1 MPQTASKPLPV
12 VPPKP
17 VSSISLE
24 EPRIDDELNEL
35 CGQLSPKELNQLVSN
50 KDALAEKY
58 FDLSSVQDRKNKLH
72 EYIQFIQKRA
82 TEVVELKESL
92 KIDAAT
98 YDSLLDTY
106 KGIQKSIDE
115 IKNEVDKKS
124 GGNEVDAVLRKKRDK
139 LDSDIQKMSAEF
151 RKAGTKSEE
160 DVNEFINQYYDSM
173 KDYNKCSILL
183 TSLSN
188 Y

>member
-1 MPQTASKPLPV
+1 MST
-12 VPPKP
+12 
-17 VSSISLE
+17 ISLE

-35 CGQLSPKELNQLVSN
+35 CGQLSAEELNQLVSD

-58 FDLSSVQDRKNKLH
+58 FDLNSVQDRKNKLY
-72 EYIQFIQKRA
+72 EYIQFVQKRA

-92 KIDAAT
+92 KMDAAT

-106 KGIQKSIDE
+106 KGMQKSITE
-115 IKNEVDKKS
+115 IKDEVDKKT
-124 GGNEVDAVLRKKRDK
+124 GGGGVDAVLRKKRDK
-139 LDSDIQKMSAEF
+139 LDSNIQKMSAEF

-160 DVNEFINQYYDSM
+160 DVNEFINQYYASM
-173 KDYNKCSILL
+173 KDYNRCSILL

-188 Y
+188 H

>member
-1 MPQTASKPLPV
+1 MST
-12 VPPKP
+12 
-17 VSSISLE
+17 ISLE

-35 CGQLSPKELNQLVSN
+35 CGQLSAEELNQLVSD

-58 FDLSSVQDRKNKLH
+58 FDLNSVQDRKNKLY
-72 EYIQFIQKRA
+72 EYIQFVQKRA

-92 KIDAAT
+92 KMDAAT

-106 KGIQKSIDE
+106 KGMQKSITE
-115 IKNEVDKKS
+115 IKDEVDKKT
-124 GGNEVDAVLRKKRDK
+124 GGGGVDAVLRKKRDK
-139 LDSDIQKMSAEF
+139 LDSNIQKMSGEF

-160 DVNEFINQYYDSM
+160 DVNEFINQYYASM
-173 KDYNKCSILL
+173 KDYNRCSILL

-188 Y
+188 H